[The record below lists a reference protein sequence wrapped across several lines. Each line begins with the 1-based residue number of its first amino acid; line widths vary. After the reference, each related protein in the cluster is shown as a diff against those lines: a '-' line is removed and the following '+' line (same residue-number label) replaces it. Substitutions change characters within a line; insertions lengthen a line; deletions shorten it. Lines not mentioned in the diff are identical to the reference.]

1 MADIRKVMAAPPTL
15 PMSRVSRLLLGAA
28 LLVVGTLSASMALQ
42 PLVPT
47 ADAAT
52 RLIGS
57 PLGVPATLNT
67 AQNLAYQG
75 TNTQVPVS
83 PEAPNGVFHTFHFG
97 ADTAIWNV
105 PSAGGL
111 VQAAS
116 AKSGSAVPAAGQ
128 ILQIRLKGCAE
139 AVAADPSPLTQI
151 HFQSL
156 SPLPGGG
163 AQVDLTSQSF
173 EIPVCGQGGASG
185 STVSTYEPTNLCVNQ
200 GDYVGFNDEGGYVP
214 GVYHSGVPY
223 EVLGAVRGAMADS
236 FLRNN
241 GTGDGAIFSPSDTSA
256 MEGFASNYGEELM
269 MQMVLGTGSDA
280 RYVCPGGSKD
290 APPVLPAIGVRAQTD
305 GINHERIVSVAI
317 YCRLTPECKGTATLT
332 FGGKAASTS
341 KQIPLSLPGGSTTH
355 VPIRLLAQLMSPIR
369 RHHGIDATLT
379 AAVGSTTVSQMIV
392 VKIL

>member
-1 MADIRKVMAAPPTL
+1 MLVLMVRRLTPRALWRVLQLPPVAATLTAAMAASAMLAPASAGAETL
-15 PMSRVSRLLLGAA
+15 V
-28 LLVVGTLSASMALQ
+28 
-42 PLVPT
+42 
-47 ADAAT
+47 
-52 RLIGS
+52 IGS
-57 PLGVPATLNT
+57 PLSVPATLNT
-67 AQNLAYQG
+67 AQNLSYQG

-105 PSAGGL
+105 PSAGGP

-116 AKSGSAVPAAGQ
+116 TKSGAPVPTGGQ
-128 ILQIRLKGCAE
+128 ILKIRLKGCAE
-139 AVAADPSPLTQI
+139 AVAADPTPLTQI

-163 AQVDLTSQSF
+163 ARVELTSQSF

-185 STVSTYEPTNLCVNQ
+185 STVSSYEPTNLCVNQ
-200 GDYVGFNDEGGYVP
+200 GDFVGFNDEGGYVP

-223 EVLGAVRGAMADS
+223 EVLGAIRGAMADS

-241 GTGDGAIFSPSDTSA
+241 GTGDGAIFSPTDTSA
-256 MEGFASNYGEELM
+256 MEGFASNYSEELM

-290 APPVLPAIGVRAQTD
+290 APPVLPAIGVHAQTD
-305 GINHERIVSVAI
+305 GINHERIVAVAI

-332 FGGKAASTS
+332 FGGKQASTGR
-341 KQIPLSLPGGSTTH
+341 QIPLSLPGGSTTH
-355 VPIRLLAQLMSPIR
+355 VAIRLLPQLMGPIR
-369 RHHGIDATLT
+369 KNHGIAATLT
-379 AAVGSTTVSQMIV
+379 AVVGSTTVSQTIV
-392 VKIL
+392 VKII

>member
-1 MADIRKVMAAPPTL
+1 VLWLAPLSTL
-15 PMSRVSRLLLGAA
+15 AAA
-28 LLVVGTLSASMALQ
+28 LTMLAPA
-42 PLVPT
+42 P
-47 ADAAT
+47 AAAEKL
-52 RLIGS
+52 LIGS
-57 PLGVPATLNT
+57 PLSVPATLNT
-67 AQNLAYQG
+67 AENLSYQG
-75 TNTQVPVS
+75 TNTQVPAS

-97 ADTAIWNV
+97 ADTALWNV
-105 PSAGGL
+105 PSAGGP

-116 AKSGSAVPAAGQ
+116 TKSGAAVPKDGQ

-139 AVAADPSPLTQI
+139 AVAADPTPLTQI

-156 SPLPGGG
+156 SPLASGG
-163 AQVDLTSQSF
+163 ARVNLTSQSF

-185 STVSTYEPTNLCVNQ
+185 STVSTYEPTNLCVHQ

-223 EVLGAVRGAMADS
+223 EVLGAIRGATADS

-269 MQMVLGTGSDA
+269 MQMALGTGSDA

-290 APPVLPAIGVRAQTD
+290 APPALPAIGVRAQTD
-305 GINHERIVSVAI
+305 GINHERIVSIAI
-317 YCRLTPECKGTATLT
+317 YCRLTPECKGVASLT
-332 FGGKAASTS
+332 FGGHAASTS
-341 KQIPLSLPGGSTTH
+341 KQISFSLRGDSTTH
-355 VPIRLLAQLMSPIR
+355 LPIRLLPRLMGLIR
-369 RHHGIDATLT
+369 KNHGIAATLT
-379 AAVGSTTVSQMIV
+379 AAVGATTVSQTVV

>member
-1 MADIRKVMAAPPTL
+1 MLALMARRYTPRAL
-15 PMSRVSRLLLGAA
+15 GRVLRLA
-28 LLVVGTLSASMALQ
+28 
-42 PLVPT
+42 PLVTVSCALATT
-47 ADAAT
+47 AMLAPDPAGAET
-52 RLIGS
+52 LLIGS
-57 PLGVPATLNT
+57 PLSVPATLNT
-67 AQNLAYQG
+67 AQNLSYQG

-105 PSAGGL
+105 PSAGGM

-116 AKSGSAVPAAGQ
+116 TKSGAAVPTGGQ

-139 AVAADPSPLTQI
+139 SVAADPTPLTQI
-151 HFQSL
+151 HFQTL
-156 SPLPGGG
+156 SPQPGGG
-163 AQVDLTSQSF
+163 ARVNLTSQSF
-173 EIPVCGQGGASG
+173 EIPICGQGGASG

-223 EVLGAVRGAMADS
+223 EVLGAIRGATADT
-236 FLRNN
+236 FIRNE
-241 GTGDGAIFSPSDTSA
+241 GTGDGAVFAPSETSA
-256 MEGFASNYGEELM
+256 MEGFASNSGEELL
-269 MQMVLGTGSDA
+269 MQMLLGTGSNA

-305 GINHERIVSVAI
+305 GINHERIVAVAI

-332 FGGKAASTS
+332 FGGKAASTG
-341 KQIPLSLPGGSTTH
+341 KQIPFNVPGDSTTH
-355 VPIRLLAQLMSPIR
+355 LPIRLVPRLMGLIR
-369 RHHGIDATLT
+369 KNHGIAATLT
-379 AAVGSTTVSQMIV
+379 AAVGSTTVSQTIV

>member
-1 MADIRKVMAAPPTL
+1 VRGLWLAPMVTL
-15 PMSRVSRLLLGAA
+15 VAA
-28 LLVVGTLSASMALQ
+28 L
-42 PLVPT
+42 
-47 ADAAT
+47 AAQAMLAPAPAGAET
-52 RLIGS
+52 MLIGS

-67 AQNLAYQG
+67 AENLSYQG
-75 TNTQVPVS
+75 TNTQVPAS

-97 ADTAIWNV
+97 ADTAIWNM
-105 PSAGGL
+105 PSAGGP

-116 AKSGSAVPAAGQ
+116 TKSGAAVPAGGQ
-128 ILQIRLKGCAE
+128 ILQVRLKGCAE
-139 AVAADPSPLTQI
+139 AVAADPTPLTQI
-151 HFQSL
+151 HFQTL

-163 AQVDLTSQSF
+163 ARVNLTSQSF

-185 STVSTYEPTNLCVNQ
+185 STVSTYEPVNLCVNQ

-223 EVLGAVRGAMADS
+223 EVLGAIRGATADS

-241 GTGDGAIFSPSDTSA
+241 GTGTGAIFSPSDTSA

-269 MQMVLGTGSDA
+269 MQMLLGTGSNA

-332 FGGKAASTS
+332 FGGKPASTG
-341 KQIPLSLPGGSTTH
+341 KQIPFSLRGNSTTH
-355 VPIRLLAQLMSPIR
+355 LPIRLLPRLMGAIR
-369 RHHGIDATLT
+369 KNHGIAATLT
-379 AAVGSTTVSQMIV
+379 AAVGSTTVSQTIV